1 MSPAK
6 IAQPVLSVTSGTVGL
21 GPVRVAVIPESPDT
35 PVLPV
40 TPVFPGVVALRTTEP
55 PTGGATTLCTTM
67 GGRVPMPGQVTDE
80 EIATSS
86 AEASRRVPRRRS
98 RFQVPE
104 M

>member
-21 GPVRVAVIPESPDT
+21 RPVRVAVIPASPAR

-40 TPVFPGVVALRTTEP
+40 LPVLVGVVALMTTEP
-55 PTGGATTLCTTM
+55 PTGGATTLCKTT
-67 GGRVPMPGQVTDE
+67 GGRVPMFDQVTDE
-80 EIATSS
+80 ETATSS
-86 AEASRRVPRRRS
+86 AAAPDWPATHVAAP
-98 RFQVPE
+98 VPE